1 MRRRPQAVRRLAFVW
16 MLLLLLAFGALA
28 AAGEKPP
35 AQGSEIG
42 ALGGA
47 ENTVEG
53 LREELIAA
61 AIRLPIAALLGTVLA
76 LRPRRKGTPPR
87 MPPVIQT
94 QIVLAVVGAVIM
106 LVVGASLARAFGIV
120 GVASLIRYRSKIS
133 DPKDAVVMLGAL
145 AVGLASGCGLLGLA
159 GFATLFLTA
168 TLWVIEGLEPQT
180 RIFELTVKLG
190 DKTADLRPKVEAILR
205 RFRVDFELRAS
216 SEEEASYM
224 VTTPRALQTDRV
236 SNSLMTLAPEGKGA
250 VEWKEKSKDKQ
261 VVAPGNGTKT

>member
-1 MRRRPQAVRRLAFVW
+1 MSRRLRSVRRLAGVW
-16 MLLLLLAFGALA
+16 MLLMIASGVLAG
-28 AAGEKPP
+28 AGEKPP
-35 AQGSEIG
+35 APGAELG

-47 ENTVEG
+47 EDTVKG
-53 LREELIAA
+53 LREELISA

-133 DPKDAVVMLGAL
+133 DPKDAVVMLSAL

-159 GFATLFLTA
+159 AFSTLFLTA
-168 TLWVIEGLEPQT
+168 TLWVIEGFEPQT
-180 RIFELTVKLG
+180 RSFELTVKLG
-190 DKTADLRPKVEAILR
+190 DKSAELRPKIEAILR
-205 RFRVDFELRAS
+205 RFRVDFELRGS
-216 SEEEASYM
+216 SEEEVSYL
-224 VTTPRALQTDRV
+224 VTTPLGLQTDRV
-236 SNSLMTLAPEGKGA
+236 STSLMTLAPEGKGG

-261 VVAPGNGTKT
+261 VVAPGNGSKK